1 MKITKGIL
9 DEKVNEY
16 EKDVGH
22 DLTFREIVMNREDYL
37 GFPGANLDNMT
48 DEELN
53 KYDDYLCELMLKRR
67 GLYMFK
73 IGDRVRLRQGLK
85 LGEDYNDITFLIGM
99 KTSFEKNPIQRIE
112 HVGKFCVRTSNCMF
126 YMDSTMLE
134 LVDKKEI
141 PNVEIIEKNNYK
153 FIIAKPYVHCIDELE
168 NRHTFAYCLECDEFD
183 KNKGMEIAKLK
194 MDIIREEEKINE
206 LEELIT
212 FGKRRIKFMKDKLE
226 GYQNEI

>member
-1 MKITKGIL
+1 
-9 DEKVNEY
+9 
-16 EKDVGH
+16 
-22 DLTFREIVMNREDYL
+22 
-37 GFPGANLDNMT
+37 
-48 DEELN
+48 
-53 KYDDYLCELMLKRR
+53 
-67 GLYMFK
+67 MFK

-85 LGEDYNDITFLIGM
+85 LGEGYNNMTFLIGM

-112 HVGKFCVRTSNCMF
+112 YVGKFCICTSDCMF
-126 YMDSTMLE
+126 YLDSTMLE

-226 GYQNEI
+226 GYRNEI